1 MEALIRREIEHAQA
15 GQGGHIRAKMNAL
28 VDPAIIALL
37 YEASQ
42 AGVRI
47 ELVIRGMCSL
57 RPGLPGVSENIS
69 VLSVIGRF
77 LEHSR
82 LFWFANAGEP
92 ELFLGSADWM
102 PRNLDRRVE
111 AMAPV
116 EDESLRRQLE
126 KLMLLYLEDTTAWVM
141 HSDGQFSQRQP
152 EGEQNSAQAALMER
166 WRTGLGGEA
175 SPATATR

>member
-1 MEALIRREIEHAQA
+1 MEDRIRREILHARE
-15 GQGGHIRAKMNAL
+15 GRGGHIRAKMNAL

-57 RPGLPGVSENIS
+57 RPMVEGVSDNIR

-82 LFWFANAGEP
+82 IFWFANGGEP
-92 ELFLGSADWM
+92 DLLIGSADWM

-111 AMAPV
+111 AVAAV
-116 EDESLRRQLE
+116 EEPAMRQQLE
-126 KLMLLYLEDTTAWVM
+126 ALIELYLSDTSAWHM
-141 HSDGQFSQRQP
+141 QSDGRFLQQQP
-152 EGEQNSAQAALMER
+152 EGEQRLVQATLMER
-166 WRTGLGGEA
+166 WRGGFSAEK
-175 SPATATR
+175 PVG